1 MPGPLVTSALIQ
13 GGVTLANGLMQ
24 QRAAAKNQEYN
35 RQNMRENFRYS
46 QEAQRNAA
54 VNEVA
59 GLKAAGLS
67 PALAN
72 GAAAAPIA
80 NSSNGTAQAP
90 SLDPANL
97 LLMAQLHNVEAQTE
111 NTQAQTTKTEVETG
125 RMKSADLNAQKNI
138 DTFAGNMLSK
148 IDEKKNPEL
157 YAIFETMR
165 SQASTATVDTVR
177 STKEFMEMLDF
188 GKSREARF
196 AQYDYEM
203 SLYESMLDKG
213 VPDEVAKSFAMQ
225 NSKLGMEVT
234 KMLADVVLAG
244 SQAEVNEATI
254 AEKAAHIQELL
265 ADANLKYS
273 KDFVS
278 QFKQGDA
285 KAMLVNA
292 AVHVLGLAG
301 DTISASKKSKT
312 AIEAMQRLKSIK
324 VGPSK

>member
-1 MPGPLVTSALIQ
+1 MPSPVVTSALIQ
-13 GGVTLANGLMQ
+13 GGATLANSLLQ

-46 QEAQRNAA
+46 QEAQRMAP

-90 SLDPANL
+90 QLDPANL
-97 LLMAQLHNVEAQTE
+97 LLMAQLKNVEAQTQ
-111 NTQAQTTKTEVETG
+111 NTQAQTAKTNVETG
-125 RMKSADLNAQKNI
+125 RMQSADENARSNI
-138 DTFAGNMLSK
+138 ETFAGRMLSK
-148 IDEKKNPEL
+148 IDEAKNPEL
-157 YAIFETMR
+157 YAIFETMK
-165 SQASTATVDTVR
+165 SQASSATVDTVR

-196 AQYDYEM
+196 AQYNYEM
-203 SLYESMLDKG
+203 SLYEVMLNQG
-213 VPDEVAKSFAMQ
+213 VPEEVAKSFALS

-244 SQAEVNEATI
+244 SQVEVNESTI
-254 AEKAAHIQELL
+254 AEKAAHIQEML

-301 DTISASKKSKT
+301 DTVSASKKSKT
-312 AIEAMQRLKSIK
+312 AIEAMQRLKNIK
-324 VGPSK
+324 VGK